1 MERPERKM
9 TRPGIDLDKMNV
21 VANLVSDE
29 GSGEEVRVTL
39 EPVRSEKGMGSRS
52 DKGSGE
58 EVRVVGSRAGAGA
71 AYRRSDKGS
80 GEEVRVALDRWM
92 RREAT
97 KGVERK
103 CEYRACREGRVGRS
117 DGVSGEEVR
126 GAASGCQRGGEEVRA
141 KPVRA
146 ARERR
151 KCETG
156 AQRQGRS
163 DEGSGE
169 EVRR

>member
-1 MERPERKM
+1 ERPERKM

-58 EVRVVGSRAGAGA
+58 EVRV
-71 AYRRSDKGS
+71 
-80 GEEVRVALDRWM
+80 ALDRWM

-126 GAASGCQRGGEEVRA
+126 GAASGCQHGGEEVRA